1 MNHQLKDTLETLYPG
16 AIISFKRNI
25 KTPWQTAELNSM
37 AQEISLK
44 NTNLPLLIM
53 VDQEGGVVS
62 RIKTRPY
69 SPSALSIGFTENP
82 SLAKEAGLATGKVLS
97 LVGFNMNLAPVVDIS
112 DPFQTNFI
120 GNRSFGKDPHLVK
133 VMGQK
138 FADGLEDS
146 GVLPTLKHFPGH
158 GGSIKDSH
166 YSLPSKLSSE
176 EELLANDLIPFS
188 HFSKGT
194 FPGAV
199 MVAHI
204 SFPNIDSSGL
214 PATFSKV
221 LINNVLRERLGF
233 EGLIITDDIEMH
245 GAKIIPSVGER
256 AVRAIEAGNDM
267 VMIAWTKKIKKA
279 AYNALLNAVK
289 QKEFL
294 KKD

>member
-1 MNHQLKDTLETLYPG
+1 MRNFLYFYLFFFFFNALVLFLPLITIAESTFPSDIQPDTLFTEKKDLTTKVEQLISEMTIEKKIGQLLILGFAGTNVNHQLKDTLETLYPG

-204 SFPNIDSSGL
+204 SF
-214 PATFSKV
+214 
-221 LINNVLRERLGF
+221 
-233 EGLIITDDIEMH
+233 
-245 GAKIIPSVGER
+245 
-256 AVRAIEAGNDM
+256 
-267 VMIAWTKKIKKA
+267 
-279 AYNALLNAVK
+279 
-289 QKEFL
+289 
-294 KKD
+294 